1 MFTLFK
7 EGGFPMWAVL
17 AFGLTA
23 LVTAFAFAVRPSERN
38 IRFIKEMATA
48 TILASIAGVAIDF
61 STTAHY
67 VAEKEMPADQRWLT
81 VLEGFGESM
90 APAVMGFTMVA
101 LVALMMAVGT
111 RRLDARKE

>member
-1 MFTLFK
+1 MLTLFK

-23 LVTAFAFAVRPSERN
+23 LVTAFVFAVRPSERN
-38 IRFIKEMATA
+38 IRFIKGMASA

-61 STTAHY
+61 STVAHY
-67 VAEKEMPADQRWLT
+67 VSEKEMAADQRWRT

-101 LVALMMAVGT
+101 LVALLVAVGT
-111 RRLDARKE
+111 RRLDAREE